1 MRISTLLARNL
12 TWYWRTNLA
21 VLLGVATATGVL
33 GGAALVGE
41 SVRASLRSLVLDRL
55 GNADFVVTRSGF
67 FRQELAAEMQP
78 AAPLIALDGA
88 VAHEPS
94 GKRAAGIQVYGVD
107 ERFWKFQGLPGDA
120 PRGREIQ
127 LTAAL
132 ARELGAATNET
143 ILLRIPK
150 PSAIPLETLHG
161 RKEDLGKTLRLT
173 LSGVVQRPFSLRAQQ
188 GDVRAVFVSVAHLQ
202 REVNQPR
209 RVNTIVATQGKLPAL
224 TLADLG
230 IRLRLV
236 ELEQGVGRTP
246 QDPLLANERSRVQ
259 AAQAGGGAVSL
270 SLETDSAVISD
281 ALADV
286 ATRTAQTLGLRVQPV
301 LSYLANSMRIGGREV
316 PYSVVTALDTAP
328 APAAGDGIVL
338 NQWAASDLRARVGDW
353 LELDYFVWKP
363 DGQLHTETSKFQ
375 VERIVPIDAGD
386 RELTPEYP
394 GITESRSLRDWD
406 PPFPLD
412 LTRIRPRDEHYWGRY
427 RTTPKAFVRLARGR
441 ALWGTRFGSLT
452 SLRIGGADPQVRAG
466 SPGPALRSPNQDFT
480 ASDRPPRGQASDA
493 GGRPPVQPG
502 EAGLQPPAGVSAFSG
517 QVANRPASLQPALVG
532 KALPPAG
539 TLAGPYAEAL
549 RAALDPATLGLA
561 VIPVKAQ
568 SLEAAQGATDFGE
581 YFVYFSFFLV
591 VSALLL
597 TGLFFR
603 LGIEQRKRE
612 IGTLRSLGF
621 SASKI
626 RTVFL
631 LEGATLAVAGAAVGI
646 GVALAYGALILLGL
660 RTWWFDA
667 VGTRLLSLHA
677 AAAPLAVGAIAGVAV
692 GLGSVAWTLRGLQ
705 PETPRGLLAGVQKT
719 ATGRWRW
726 FAGATAAGLAAA
738 LMGAGLAV
746 RFDPTAGF
754 FGAGTLLL
762 IAALLLESAWLH
774 TRRFAPIRGQATLGM
789 RNVAYRPG
797 RSILCIA
804 LIASATFVIVSLDA
818 FRRDGSAAGTGGFP
832 LLADSVLPLIHD
844 PNSAAGRSALNLPL
858 LDSVQLVPF
867 RLRPG
872 DDTSCLNLYQALRP
886 RILAPPATFLRSAR
900 FAFQRAGGQTKNP
913 WLLLESKLAG
923 GAIPAIADANSM
935 TYVLHRKLGEEFELD
950 GVRFRIV
957 AALQD
962 SLFQSELIVS
972 EESFLRLYPDTPG
985 YRFFLVNAP
994 PGKEKETTRVLEDGL
1009 SGYGFN
1015 VQSAPARLA
1024 AFHRVE
1030 NSYLETFRALG
1041 ALGLLLGT
1049 VGLAA
1054 VLMRSVLERRAEL
1067 ALLRAVGYRPRHL
1080 VVMVLAE
1087 NLFLLVVGLA
1097 TGAAC
1102 AAVAVAPAVA
1112 VRGGHLPVM
1121 SLSVLLALV
1130 LATGMLASLAAT
1142 AAVLRAGVLDALRSE

>member
-1 MRISTLLARNL
+1 MRTSTLLARNL

-41 SVRASLRSLVLDRL
+41 SVRASLRGLVLERL

-67 FRQELAAEMQP
+67 FREQLAAEMQP
-78 AAPLIALDGA
+78 AAPLIALDGV

-94 GKRAAGIQVYGVD
+94 GKRVAGVQVYGVD
-107 ERFWKFQGLPGDA
+107 ERFWQFQGLRGGLHDGP

-132 ARELGAATNET
+132 ARELGAAAGDT

-150 PSAIPLETLHG
+150 FSAIPLESLHG
-161 RKEDLGKTLRLT
+161 RKEDLGKTLRLSM
-173 LSGVVQRPFSLRAQQ
+173 SGVVQRPFSLRAQQ
-188 GDVRAVFVSVAHLQ
+188 GDVRAVYVSLAHLQ

-209 RVNTIVATQGKLPAL
+209 RVNTIVAAHGKLPAL
-224 TLADLG
+224 TLGDLG
-230 IRLRLV
+230 IRLRDI
-236 ELEQGVGRTP
+236 VGRTP
-246 QDPLLANERSRVQ
+246 WSAADAPVGLLGEERVQ
-259 AAQAGGGAVSL
+259 GDPRGPGGPPHNQCL

-286 ATRTAQTLGLRVQPV
+286 AARTAQSLGLRAQPV
-301 LSYLANSMRIGGREV
+301 LSYLANRLRIGAREV
-316 PYSVVTALDTAP
+316 PYSVVTALDAAP
-328 APAAGDGIVL
+328 APAAEDGIVL
-338 NQWAASDLRARVGDW
+338 NQWAASDLSARVGDAV
-353 LELDYFVWKP
+353 ELDYFVWKA
-363 DGQLHTETSKFQ
+363 DGQLHTETAKFQ
-375 VERIVPIDAGD
+375 VERIVPVDAGD
-386 RELTPEYP
+386 RDLTPEYP

-412 LTRIRPRDEHYWGRY
+412 LARIRPRDEEYWNRY
-427 RTTPKAFVRLARGR
+427 RTTPKAFVRLSRGR

-452 SLRIGGADPQVRAG
+452 SLRI
-466 SPGPALRSPNQDFT
+466 SPPT
-480 ASDRPPRGQASDA
+480 
-493 GGRPPVQPG
+493 
-502 EAGLQPPAGVSAFSG
+502 PPANRSVAFQAGVPSGPPPFVGAFFPAASA
-517 QVANRPASLQPALVG
+517 A
-532 KALPPAG
+532 
-539 TLAGPYAEAL
+539 YADAL
-549 RAALDPATLGLA
+549 RAALTPATLGLA

-568 SLEAAQGATDFGE
+568 GLEAAQGATDFGE
-581 YFVYFSFFLV
+581 YFVYFSFFLM

-612 IGTLRSLGF
+612 IGILRALGF

-626 RTVFL
+626 RRVFL
-631 LEGATLAVAGAAVGI
+631 LEGAALAVAGAAVGVI
-646 GVALAYGALILLGL
+646 VALAYGALILLGL

-667 VGTRLLSLHA
+667 VGTRLLSLHTSA
-677 AAAPLAVGAIAGVAV
+677 AALAGGAIAGVAV

-705 PETPRGLLAGVQKT
+705 PETPRGLLAGAQKAST
-719 ATGRWRW
+719 ERWRW
-726 FAGATAAGLAAA
+726 LAGGVTATLAVALAGATAAGRLS
-738 LMGAGLAV
+738 
-746 RFDPTAGF
+746 PTAGF

-762 IAALLLESAWLH
+762 IAALLLEFAWLH
-774 TRRFAPIRGQATLGM
+774 TRRFAPIRGTSTLGM

-844 PNSAAGRSALNLPL
+844 PNSAAGRAALNLPP
-858 LDSVQLVPF
+858 LDGVQLVPF

-872 DDTSCLNLYQALRP
+872 DDTSCLNLYQPRRP
-886 RILAPPATFLRSAR
+886 RILAPPATFLRTAH
-900 FAFQRAGGQTKNP
+900 FAFQEAEGKAKNP
-913 WLLLESKLAG
+913 WLLLESKPAG

-935 TYVLHRKLGEEFELD
+935 TYVLHRKLGEEFDLD

-962 SLFQSELIVS
+962 SLFQGELIVS
-972 EESFLRLYPDTPG
+972 EANFLRLFPDTAG

-994 PGKEKETTRVLEDGL
+994 PGKDDETTRRLEDSL
-1009 SGYGFN
+1009 SDFGFD

-1054 VLMRSVLERRAEL
+1054 VLMRNVLERRREM

-1080 VVMVLAE
+1080 AVMVLAE
-1087 NLFLLVVGLA
+1087 NLFLLVVGLS
-1097 TGAAC
+1097 TGAGC
-1102 AAVAVAPAVA
+1102 AAVAVAPAVG
-1112 VRGGHLPVM
+1112 VRGGHWPVM

-1130 LATGMLASLAAT
+1130 LAAGMLASIAAT
-1142 AAVLRAGVLDALRSE
+1142 AAALRSSVLDALGSE

>member
-1 MRISTLLARNL
+1 MRTSTLLARNL
-12 TWYWRTNLA
+12 AWYWRTNLA
-21 VLLGVATATGVL
+21 VLLGAATATGVL
-33 GGAALVGE
+33 GGALLVGE
-41 SVRASLRSLVLDRL
+41 SVRASLRGLVLERL
-55 GNADFVVTRSGF
+55 GNADFVVTRGGF
-67 FRQELAAEMQP
+67 FREQLAEEMQP
-78 AAPLIALDGA
+78 AAPSIVLDGV
-88 VAHEPS
+88 VAHEPT
-94 GKRAAGIQVYGVD
+94 GKRAEGIQVYGVD
-107 ERFWKFQGLPGDA
+107 ERFWKFQGLAGAP

-127 LTAAL
+127 MTAAL
-132 ARELGAATNET
+132 ARELGAASGDT

-150 PSAIPLETLHG
+150 FSAIPLETLHG
-161 RKEDLGKTLRLT
+161 RKEDLGKTLRLSM
-173 LSGVVQRPFSLRAQQ
+173 SGVVQRPFSLRAQQ
-188 GDVRAVFVSVAHLQ
+188 GDVRAVYVPLAHLQ
-202 REVNQPR
+202 REVGQPR
-209 RVNTIVATQGKLPAL
+209 RVNTIVAAQGKLPAL

-230 IRLRLV
+230 IRLRQ
-236 ELEQGVGRTP
+236 LEAVGRTP
-246 QDPLLANERSRVQ
+246 RSARVPLDPLP
-259 AAQAGGGAVSL
+259 GAVGFL

-281 ALADV
+281 ALADA
-286 ATRTAQTLGLRVQPV
+286 ATRTAQALGLHTEPV
-301 LSYLANSMRIGGREV
+301 LSYLANSIRIGERQM
-316 PYSVVTALDTAP
+316 PYSVVTALDVAP
-328 APAAGDGIVL
+328 APAAEDGIVL
-338 NQWAASDLRARVGDW
+338 NQWAAGDLSARVGDSVD
-353 LELDYFVWKP
+353 LDYFVWKT
-363 DGQLHTETSKFQ
+363 DAQLHTETAKFR
-375 VERIVPIDAGD
+375 VERIVPVDAGD
-386 RELTPEYP
+386 RDLTPDYP

-412 LTRIRPRDEHYWGRY
+412 LTRIRPRDEEYWNRY

-452 SLRIGGADPQVRAG
+452 SLRIFPSSQ
-466 SPGPALRSPNQDFT
+466 N
-480 ASDRPPRGQASDA
+480 
-493 GGRPPVQPG
+493 
-502 EAGLQPPAGVSAFSG
+502 
-517 QVANRPASLQPALVG
+517 
-532 KALPPAG
+532 
-539 TLAGPYAEAL
+539 YAEAL
-549 RAALDPATLGLA
+549 SNALDPAAMGMT

-581 YFVYFSFFLV
+581 YFVYFSFFLM

-612 IGTLRSLGF
+612 IGTLRALGF

-626 RTVFL
+626 RAVFL
-631 LEGATLAVAGAAVGI
+631 LEGAALAGAGAAVGI
-646 GVALAYGALILLGL
+646 GVALGYGALILVGL

-677 AAAPLAVGAIAGVAV
+677 SALPLAGGALAGVMV

-705 PETPRGLLAGVQKT
+705 PETPRGLLAGAQKT
-719 ATGRWRW
+719 AAGRWRW
-726 FAGATAAGLAAA
+726 FAGGAAATLAAA
-738 LMGAGLAV
+738 LVGAGAAGKV
-746 RFDPTAGF
+746 DAAAGF
-754 FGAGTLLL
+754 FGAGALLL

-774 TRRFAPIRGQATLGM
+774 TRRFAPIRGQSTLGL

-818 FRRDGSAAGTGGFP
+818 FRRDGSAAGTGGYP

-844 PNSAAGRSALNLPL
+844 PNSAAGRSALNLPPL
-858 LDSVQLVPF
+858 EGVQFVPF

-872 DDTSCLNLYQALRP
+872 DDTSCLNLYQPRRP

-900 FAFQRAGGQTKNP
+900 FPFQEAEGQAKNP
-913 WLLLESKLAG
+913 WLLLEAQPAG

-957 AALQD
+957 AALRD
-962 SLFQSELIVS
+962 SVLQSELIVS
-972 EESFLRLYPDTPG
+972 EEDFLRLFPDTAG
-985 YRFFLVNAP
+985 YRFFLVSAP
-994 PGKEKETTRVLEDGL
+994 PGKEEETTRVLEDAL
-1009 SGYGFN
+1009 SDYGFD

-1054 VLMRSVLERRAEL
+1054 VVMRNVLERRREL

-1080 VVMVLAE
+1080 AAIVLVE
-1087 NLFLLVVGLA
+1087 NLFLLAVGLA
-1097 TGAAC
+1097 TGAVC
-1102 AAVAVAPAVA
+1102 AAVAVAPVA
-1112 VRGGHLPVM
+1112 GVRGGHLPVL

-1130 LATGMLASLAAT
+1130 LAAGMLASLAAT
-1142 AAVLRAGVLDALRSE
+1142 AAALGSSVLDALGSE

>member
-41 SVRASLRSLVLDRL
+41 SVRASLRGLVLERL
-55 GNADFVVTRSGF
+55 GNADFVVTRGGF
-67 FRQELAAEMQP
+67 FGEQVAAEMQP
-78 AAPLIALDGA
+78 AAPLIALDGV

-94 GKRAAGIQVYGVD
+94 GKRAAGVQVYGVD
-107 ERFWKFQGLPGDA
+107 ERFWKFQGLAGA
-120 PRGREIQ
+120 PPHGREIQ
-127 LTAAL
+127 MTAAL
-132 ARELGAATNET
+132 ARELGAASGDT

-161 RKEDLGKTLRLT
+161 RKEDLGKTLRLSM
-173 LSGVVQRPFSLRAQQ
+173 SGVTQRPFSLRAQQ
-188 GDVRAVFVSVAHLQ
+188 GDVRAVYVPLAHLQ
-202 REVNQPR
+202 REVSQPR
-209 RVNTIVATQGKLPAL
+209 RVNTIVAAQGKLPAL

-230 IRLRLV
+230 IRLR
-236 ELEQGVGRTP
+236 EIVGRTP
-246 QDPLLANERSRVQ
+246 GPGVPTGDDAPVGLLGEMPVQGDPRGR
-259 AAQAGGGAVSL
+259 AQRAPRPPHHTQGDGQQCL

-281 ALADV
+281 ELADV
-286 ATRTAQTLGLRVQPV
+286 ASRTAQGLGLRTQPV
-301 LSYLANSMRIGGREV
+301 LSYLANSMRIGARQV
-316 PYSVVTALDTAP
+316 PYSVVTALDAAP
-328 APAAGDGIVL
+328 APAAEDGIVL
-338 NQWAASDLRARVGDW
+338 NQWAASDLSARVGDTV
-353 LELDYFVWKP
+353 ELDYFVWKA
-363 DGQLHTETSKFQ
+363 DAQLHTETAKFR
-375 VERIVPIDAGD
+375 VERIVPVDAGD
-386 RELTPEYP
+386 RDLTPDYP

-412 LTRIRPRDEHYWGRY
+412 LSRIRPRDEEYWNRY

-452 SLRIGGADPQVRAG
+452 SIRIMP
-466 SPGPALRSPNQDFT
+466 SPGL
-480 ASDRPPRGQASDA
+480 ASGAY
-493 GGRPPVQPG
+493 G
-502 EAGLQPPAGVSAFSG
+502 
-517 QVANRPASLQPALVG
+517 
-532 KALPPAG
+532 
-539 TLAGPYAEAL
+539 EAL
-549 RAALDPATLGLA
+549 RASLDPAKMGMT
-561 VIPVKAQ
+561 VIPVRAQ

-581 YFVYFSFFLV
+581 YFVYFSFFLM

-603 LGIEQRKRE
+603 LGIEQRQRE
-612 IGTLRSLGF
+612 IGILRSLGF

-626 RTVFL
+626 RAAFL
-631 LEGATLAVAGAAVGI
+631 LEGAALAVAGAAVGT

-677 AAAPLAVGAIAGVAV
+677 SGGALAGGAIAGVLA

-705 PETPRGLLAGVQKT
+705 PETPRRLLAGARKT

-726 FAGATAAGLAAA
+726 FAGGAAAALAAA
-738 LMGAGLAV
+738 LAGASLAGRV
-746 RFDPTAGF
+746 DAAAGF

-762 IAALLLESAWLH
+762 IAALWLESAWLH
-774 TRRFAPIRGQATLGM
+774 TRRFAPIRGTSTLGM
-789 RNVAYRPG
+789 RHVAYRPG

-818 FRRDGSAAGTGGFP
+818 FRRDGSSAGTGGFP
-832 LLADSVLPLIHD
+832 MLADSVLPVIHD
-844 PNSAAGRSALNLPL
+844 PNSAAGRSALNLPP
-858 LDSVQLVPF
+858 LDGVQFVPF

-872 DDTSCLNLYQALRP
+872 DDTSCLNLYQPRRP
-886 RILAPPATFLRSAR
+886 RILAPPATFLRSAH
-900 FAFQRAGGQTKNP
+900 FAFQDAGGQVKNP
-913 WLLLESKLAG
+913 WLLLEGQPAG

-950 GVRFRIV
+950 GIRFRIV

-962 SLFQSELIVS
+962 SLFQGELIVS
-972 EESFLRLYPDTPG
+972 EENFLRLFPDTAG
-985 YRFFLVNAP
+985 YGFFLVNAP
-994 PGKEKETTRVLEDGL
+994 PGKEEETTRVLEDSL
-1009 SGYGFN
+1009 SDYGFD

-1030 NSYLETFRALG
+1030 NSYLDTFRALG

-1054 VLMRSVLERRAEL
+1054 VVMRNVLERRREL
-1067 ALLRAVGYRPRHL
+1067 ALLRAVGYRPRDL
-1080 VVMVLAE
+1080 AAMVLAE
-1087 NLFLLVVGLA
+1087 NLFLLVVGLS
-1097 TGAAC
+1097 TGAVC
-1102 AAVAVAPAVA
+1102 AAVAVAPVA
-1112 VRGGHLPVM
+1112 RVRGGHLPVM
-1121 SLSVLLALV
+1121 SVCVLLALV
-1130 LATGMLASLAAT
+1130 LAAGMLASLAAT
-1142 AAVLRAGVLDALRSE
+1142 AAALRSGVLDGLGSE